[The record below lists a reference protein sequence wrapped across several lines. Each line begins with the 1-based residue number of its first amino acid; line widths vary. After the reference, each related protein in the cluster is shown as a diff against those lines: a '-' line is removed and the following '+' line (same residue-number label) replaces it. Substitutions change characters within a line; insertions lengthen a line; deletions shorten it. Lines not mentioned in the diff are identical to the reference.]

1 MDTQENN
8 FHTIHCVGVGGIGLS
23 GLAQLL
29 VHHGYHVTGS
39 DLSSPALLNQLQ
51 HQGISLFIGPHNA
64 QNIPTDTDLLVRSA
78 AVQDDNPEVEEAVK
92 RGIPVWT
99 YAQTLAWWAKDK
111 KLIAVAGTHGKTTTT
126 AMLGQILERAGL
138 DPTIIVG
145 AKVPAWNGNVRFG
158 QSSLVLIEAD
168 EFNENFLHYN
178 PTVVIL
184 LNTDWD
190 HVDTYPTPELQRG
203 AFQAFVKKVP
213 TDGNLILN
221 EEDSLTPR
229 LRKAVSTNVTTF
241 GFTTGA
247 VRAVDFSS
255 VLGVPGKYNRL
266 NAAAAAAA
274 ARTLGIQN
282 NIIRDALKDFHGVW
296 RRQELIGTLDGHPVL
311 SDYAHHPQEIRA
323 TLDAVHEHYPGRRII
338 SIFQPHHH
346 DRAKALQD
354 DFHTVFSG
362 VDPLMVTEIYSV
374 AGREHG
380 VRISGRDLL
389 PPHHES
395 TQIFLPTLSDVEQQL
410 QQWLRPDDV
419 ILCMGAGDI
428 DQWARSIITS
438 SS

>member
-8 FHTIHCVGVGGIGLS
+8 FHTIHCIGVGGIGLS
-23 GLAQLL
+23 ALAQLL
-29 VHHGYHVTGS
+29 VHHGYRVTGS
-39 DLSSPALLNQLQ
+39 DLSSPALLDQLQ
-51 HQGISLFIGPHNA
+51 DQGISLFIGPHNA
-64 QNIPTDTDLLVRSA
+64 QNIPAGTDLIVRSA

-168 EFNENFLHYN
+168 EFNKNFLQYN

-266 NAAAAAAA
+266 NAAAAAAT

-346 DRAKALQD
+346 DRTKALQD

-380 VRISGRDLL
+380 VQISGRDLL
-389 PPHHES
+389 PPHHET
-395 TQIFLPTLSDVEQQL
+395 TQIFLPTLSEVEQQL
-410 QQWLRPDDV
+410 RQWLKPDDI

-438 SS
+438 

>member
-1 MDTQENN
+1 MDTPEHN
-8 FHTIHCVGVGGIGLS
+8 FHSIHCVGVGGIGLS
-23 GLAQLL
+23 ALAQLL
-29 VHHGYHVTGS
+29 VHHGYRVTGS
-39 DLSSPALLNQLQ
+39 DLQAPALFDQLQ
-51 HQGISLFIGPHNA
+51 QQGMTLFIGPHDAHHVPDGTN
-64 QNIPTDTDLLVRSA
+64 LVVRSA
-78 AVQDDNPEVEEAVK
+78 AVQADNPEIAEAMR

-138 DPTIIVG
+138 DPTIVVG

-158 QSSLVLIEAD
+158 QSALVLIEAD

-203 AFQAFVKKVP
+203 AFQKFVKKVP
-213 TDGNLILN
+213 TDGGLILN

-229 LRKAVSTNVTTF
+229 LRKAVSTHVTTF
-241 GFTTGA
+241 GFSTGD
-247 VRAVDFSS
+247 VRAADFSN
-255 VLGVPGKYNRL
+255 VLKISGKYNRL

-274 ARTLGIQN
+274 ARTLGIHN
-282 NIIRDALKDFHGVW
+282 DIIRDALNNFHGVW
-296 RRQELIGTLDGHPVL
+296 RRQEHIGNVHGHPIL

-323 TLDAVHEHYPGRRII
+323 TLDAVREHYPGQRII

-346 DRAKALQD
+346 DRAKALQE
-354 DFHTVFSG
+354 DFRAVFNSI
-362 VDPLMVTEIYSV
+362 DPLIITEIYSV
-374 AGREHG
+374 AGRDHG
-380 VRISGRDLL
+380 VNISGRDLL
-389 PPHHES
+389 PKHCEP
-395 TQIFLPTLSDVEQQL
+395 TQRFITSFDEVAQQL
-410 QQWLRPDDV
+410 QDWLKPDDV

-428 DQWARSIITS
+428 DAWARSIITS